1 MTLMRCASPLFLEP
15 TVSHNRVFANLCLIL
30 SLLLSPTLLSAQA
43 TTSVNG
49 RVTDASGAVIPGA
62 SLKLT
67 LQSTGAVREG
77 TTDASGQYQFSQLAP
92 GTYTLSVSA
101 NGFATNTRKNLEL
114 LVSQPA
120 TVNVALQLASVTE
133 QVTVSDTAAAM
144 LNTTD
149 ATLGN
154 AFDNHQVE
162 SLPLDQRN
170 VPDLLSLQPGVTF
183 LGRADDVSG
192 TQGVGNNA
200 TDSRAGSVNGGRAD
214 QSNITL
220 DGIDVNDINNG
231 YAFTSVL
238 RMTQDSVAEFRV
250 TTSNPNAEEGRSSGA
265 QVALITRSGSNAFH
279 GAVYE
284 YNRSNLLEANDFFNK
299 QQELASSLPNRPESL
314 VRNIYGVA
322 IGGPVLKDRLFFF
335 LNYEGRRDSQGTS
348 VNAGSVPTA
357 SYRAGN
363 LEYEYANSSG
373 SDSVYTLTPADI
385 QSMDPQNIGNDPAML
400 QVLNAFPQGNDPTQ
414 GDGLNSIGYRF
425 PYTIHRSYDTY
436 IARFDYTLNSK
447 HNFFWRGNLQNDSEP
462 TPPAFPGQPP
472 QTIALTNNKGF
483 AAGYTYLINNAMVN
497 DLRYGLTRQG
507 VDSAGANDQP
517 VIYISEVAQPTS
529 TNYSTSFIIP
539 VQNLSDNFSWTKHD
553 HNFAFG
559 TNIRFISDQRISN
572 AQSFPDG
579 QINQGWLTRSS
590 TVANS
595 FGPFDPEV
603 YGYPAVDFSNYG
615 NEYNSALMTAVG
627 TITEGDAIYNY
638 TKSGSTLAQG
648 APIKRNYRWNEYEF
662 YGQDTW
668 RLTKALTVTYGLRY
682 SYLQAPA
689 ETSGTQVGTCQ
700 FSGSVCQPYSL
711 TKYYQ
716 SSIAQA
722 ASGGAANNIGEVAF
736 NLNGRYNNAPDFW
749 TPDKNDFGPRVA
761 LAYSPVATEGIWK
774 KLLGN
779 QLTSIRAGYSLVY
792 DHFGA
797 ATVQNFDTTGSYGL
811 SSHLSNAPGSVAIE
825 AAPRFTGITAVPQSL
840 LPTAPAG
847 GFPAVPAAS
856 GNGSFAISWGLDSA
870 IKTPYSHLLD
880 FSVERALH
888 QGASLQVSWVGRL
901 GHRQLAQEDVAMPI
915 NLTVGGST
923 YFAKASQLATMA
935 RANTTVASVASDPYW
950 ETEFGGLDGQDIGLG
965 YGPLTATQNVY
976 ALFLSNLYNETY
988 ALYQLD
994 TPGSLPNSSIG
1005 AGVNYPAFRYYH
1017 DQYSALYSWRSIA
1030 NSNFNALEAVYR
1042 QHFGGLQADFNY
1054 TYSKSLDTV
1063 SQAERLGNSATTN
1076 YAQIMNSWLPKQ
1088 LYGPSDYD
1096 VRHQVNS
1103 NFVWDLPV
1111 GKGKRFL
1118 GSSGRLVDELLGGW
1132 QTTGVV
1138 RWTSGFPFELN
1149 NGAYYPT
1156 NWDIQGY
1163 AEQVAPIPARANA
1176 KGQLSQRFADPA
1188 AVFASFA
1195 HALPGQSGT
1204 RNPLRGDGFFDWD
1217 EGVNKS
1223 FAMTEHAKLILRWDM
1238 FNMSNSVR
1246 FDPQSISAT
1255 LDNPQSFGNA
1265 TEPLTNYRLAQFAA
1279 RIEF

>member
-1 MTLMRCASPLFLEP
+1 MCIPTSLEP
-15 TVSHNRVFANLCLIL
+15 TVSRSRAFPSLCIVAF
-30 SLLLSPTLLSAQA
+30 LLLSPILLIAQA

-49 RVTDASGAVIPGA
+49 RVTDNSGAVIPNA

-77 TTDASGQYQFSQLAP
+77 DTDASGQYQFSQVTP
-92 GTYTLSVSA
+92 GTYTLSVTA
-101 NGFATNTRKNLEL
+101 KGFATNTRSNLEL

-120 TVNVALQLASVTE
+120 TVNVTLQLASVTE
-133 QVTVSDTAAAM
+133 QVTVNETAAAL

-183 LGRADDVSG
+183 LGRADDVNG
-192 TQGVGNNA
+192 TQGVGNNS

-279 GAVYE
+279 GSAYE

-299 QQELASSLPNRPESL
+299 QLELSTGLPNRPVSL
-314 VRNIYGVA
+314 VRNIYGGAV
-322 IGGPVLKDRLFFF
+322 GGPVLKDRLFFF

-348 VNAGSVPTA
+348 VYAGTVPNAG
-357 SYRAGN
+357 YRAGN
-363 LEYEYANSSG
+363 LAYDYVNG
-373 SDSVYTLTPADI
+373 TSDSVFTLTPDQI
-385 QSMDPQNIGNDPAML
+385 KGMDPQNIGNDAALL
-400 QVLNAFPQGNDPTQ
+400 QILNAYPVGNDPTQ

-425 PYTIHRSYDTY
+425 PYTIHRKYDTY
-436 IARFDYTLNSK
+436 IARLDYNLSSK
-447 HNFFWRGNLQNDSEP
+447 HNFFWRGNLQGDREP

-472 QTIALTNNKGF
+472 QTTVLTNNKGF
-483 AAGYTYLINNAMVN
+483 AAGYTWLINNSMVN

-507 VDSAGANDQP
+507 VESAGANSQP
-517 VIYISEVAQPTS
+517 VIYFAEVAQPTS
-529 TNYSTSFIIP
+529 PEYSTSFIIP
-539 VQNLSDNFSWTKHD
+539 VHNLADNFSWTKHD

-559 TNIRFISDQRISN
+559 TNIRFISDQRTSD

-579 QINQGWLTRSS
+579 QMNQGWLTRSS
-590 TVANS
+590 TIAGS
-595 FGPFDPEV
+595 KGPFDPQE
-603 YGYPAVDFSNYG
+603 YGYPAVDFANYA
-615 NEYNSALMTAVG
+615 NEYNAALMNVVG
-627 TITEGDAIYNY
+627 TITEADAIYNY
-638 TKSGSTLAQG
+638 NKDGSAVPLG
-648 APIKRNYRWNEYEF
+648 NSIKRNYRWNEYEF

-668 RLTKALTVTYGLRY
+668 RLNSALTLTYGLRY

-689 ETSGTQVGTCQ
+689 ETNGLQVDTCQYSGT
-700 FSGSVCQPYSL
+700 VCAPYSL
-711 TKYYQ
+711 TKYYK
-716 SSIAQA
+716 SSLAQGN
-722 ASGGAANNIGEVAF
+722 SGGAANAIGEVGF
-736 NLNGRYNNAPDFW
+736 NLSGRYNHAPDFW
-749 TPDKNDFGPRVA
+749 TPDKADIGPRVA
-761 LAYSPVATEGIWK
+761 IAYSPLASEGIWK

-811 SSHLSNAPGSVAIE
+811 SSHLSNAPGSEPIE
-825 AAPRFTGITAVPQSL
+825 DAPRFTALNAVPQNL
-840 LPTAPAG
+840 LPSAPQG
-847 GFPAVPAAS
+847 GFPALPAAS

-880 FSVERALH
+880 FSITRAVR
-888 QGASLQVSWVGRL
+888 QGASLEVSWVGRL
-901 GHRQLAQEDVAMPI
+901 AHRQLAQEDVAMPV
-915 NLTVGGST
+915 NLVVGGTS
-923 YFAKASQLATMA
+923 YFTAAAKLATMA
-935 RANTTVASVASDPYW
+935 RAGVAANSVAADPYW
-950 ETEFGGLDGQDIGLG
+950 ETEFAGLDGQDIGLKL
-965 YGPLTATQNVY
+965 GPLTATQNVY
-976 ALFLSNLYNETY
+976 ALFAANLYNETY

-994 TPGSLPNSSIG
+994 LPQSLPNG
-1005 AGVNYPAFRYYH
+1005 NGGGVNYPAFRYYH

-1042 QHFGGLQADFNY
+1042 QHFAGLQADFNY
-1054 TYSKSLDTV
+1054 TYSKSLDIV

-1076 YAQIMNSWLPKQ
+1076 YAQIMNSWAPRQ

-1096 VRHQVNS
+1096 VRHQINT

-1118 GSSGRLVDELLGGW
+1118 GSSSRLVDEILGEW
-1132 QTTGVV
+1132 QTTGIV
-1138 RWTSGFPFELN
+1138 RWTSGFPFEMN

-1163 AEQVAPIPARANA
+1163 AELVSPVPSRAKAR
-1176 KGQLSQRFADPA
+1176 GHLSQQFADPTT
-1188 AVFASFA
+1188 VFGSFA

-1204 RNPLRGDGFFDWD
+1204 RNPLRGDGYFQWD
-1217 EGVNKS
+1217 EGINKTFS
-1223 FAMTEHAKLILRWDM
+1223 IFERAKLSLRWDM
-1238 FNMSNSVR
+1238 FNVSNSVR
-1246 FDPQSISAT
+1246 FDPQSVSAT
-1255 LDNPQSFGNA
+1255 LDDPQSFGNA
-1265 TEPLTNYRLAQFAA
+1265 TVPLVNYRLAQFAA